1 VNPRERKLAI
11 AIGGLIGIFVVGFGV
26 RGFFLKPL
34 RELDGKI
41 AGVREKLAKIHAD
54 RRDYF
59 TAEDAMK
66 RIAARCFSDDLDLAS
81 ARSGEMLTRIIINS
95 GLREA
100 DFSRVPVGPRKMRG
114 AQEIGWGVRGEGGL
128 AQVVN
133 LIFLLEKST
142 PVHRLD
148 GLVLSAGDTPGRVR
162 VNFRYLTFVLEP
174 APESQPLDLEL
185 KFTAESPERR
195 TYAALVTR
203 DILRPYV
210 KRAPPKPEPGS
221 PPPPPPAPPGT
232 EPGPE
237 TFRVVSLSEWM
248 GKPEVHVRDLSNQKT
263 LRFQPGDP
271 LAGGRIVLVDYR
283 ALPMPGNESLLS
295 NSRVIVKIGN
305 EFWAVERGQT
315 LANRYKLKPD
325 QLPESLTKL

>member
-1 VNPRERKLAI
+1 MNAREKTLGLAV
-11 AIGGLIGIFVVGFGV
+11 GGLVGLFALGFGV

-34 RELDGKI
+34 RELDVKI
-41 AGVREKLAKIHAD
+41 AGVREKQAKLAAE

-66 RIAARCFSDDLDLAS
+66 RIAARSFSDDLDLAS

-95 GLREA
+95 GLRES
-100 DFSRVPVGPRKMRG
+100 DFSRLPVGPRKLRG
-114 AQEIGWGVRGEGGL
+114 AQEIGWGIRGEGAL
-128 AQVVN
+128 DKVVN

-148 GLVLSAGDTPGRVR
+148 GLVLAASETPGRVR
-162 VNFRYLTFVLEP
+162 VNFRYLSLVLDP
-174 APESQPLDLEL
+174 APDVQPMDLEM
-185 KFTAESPERR
+185 KFTADSPERR
-195 TYAALVTR
+195 LYAALVAR

-210 KRAPPKPEPGS
+210 KRPPPRPEPGS
-221 PPPPPPAPPGT
+221 PRPPPPEPPST

-248 GKPEVHVRDLSNQKT
+248 GKPEVHVRDLTNQKT
-263 LRFQPGDP
+263 LRFQPGDQ
-271 LAGGRIVLVDYR
+271 LAGGKIVLVDYR
-283 ALPMPGNESLLS
+283 PLPLPENESLLS

-315 LANRYKLKPD
+315 LAKRYKLKPE
-325 QLPESLTKL
+325 QVPEALMKL

>member
-1 VNPRERKLAI
+1 VNARERTLAI
-11 AIGGLIGIFVVGFGV
+11 AVVGLVGAFAVTAGV

-34 RELDGKI
+34 RALDGRI
-41 AGVREKLAKIHAD
+41 GGVHEKLAKLHAE

-66 RIAARCFSDDLDLAS
+66 RVAARCFSDDLDLAS

-100 DFSRVPVGPRKMRG
+100 DFSRVPVGPRKLRG
-114 AQEIGWGVRGEGGL
+114 SQEIGWSIRGEGGL

-133 LIFLLEKST
+133 LIFLVQKST
-142 PVHRLD
+142 PLHRLD
-148 GLVLSAGDTPGRVR
+148 SLVVSAADVPGRVR
-162 VNFRYLTFVLEP
+162 VSFRYLTLVLEP
-174 APESQPLDLEL
+174 APEAQPLDLES

-195 TYAALVTR
+195 AYAALVTR

-210 KRAPPKPEPGS
+210 KRPPPKPEPGPPS
-221 PPPPPPAPPGT
+221 PTPAGPPGA

-263 LRFQPGDP
+263 LRFQPGDQ

-283 ALPMPGNESLLS
+283 PLPMPGNESLLS

-315 LANRYKLKPD
+315 LASRYKLKPD
-325 QLPESLTKL
+325 QIPGELMKL